1 MDIRPNPLRDSFS
14 KNDSSPAGPNEN
26 KIRLIIFAV
35 VIVFII
41 IIGGAWYVLGAPG
54 ASEGVKRSI
63 GKLPTAG
70 NRNMRQTQQGN
81 GLSFQ
86 SQTPVPASN
95 QSPLSGLICPNANR
109 RPIAV
114 MIGSDP
120 INRPDSGFS
129 LADAVVEMPALT
141 SNVTRLMA
149 VFQCN
154 EPKEIGSVRSARHDF
169 LFLAKGMDAVIT
181 HWGGSYWALNMIK
194 NESHVYDSISAL
206 GTGNGA
212 FFRVSRYQ
220 PPYNG
225 YTSYANVWD
234 ALIKAGYHTTDRAPA
249 YPHTDDTAVAQRG
262 TGGTLD
268 IGWPGSMRTRYVY
281 NPTNNTYERFWGGVK
296 HVDGINNQQV
306 EPKVLAVVYTQQ
318 RLANGPGG
326 YNDVDIE
333 NRPGLD
339 QSQQKAEIYQNG
351 QVIPA
356 TWSKS
361 IIDKQDPL
369 HFKDAS
375 GNEIPFVRG
384 QLWISVVDQDTQV
397 RWTPGVAAPAEL
409 STGTTPANLG
419 G

>member
-1 MDIRPNPLRDSFS
+1 MPDERKMGLVIFS
-14 KNDSSPAGPNEN
+14 VV
-26 KIRLIIFAV
+26 V
-35 VIVFII
+35 VIVLV
-41 IIGGAWYVLGAPG
+41 IGIAWYVLGAPG

-63 GKLPTAG
+63 GKLPSAG
-70 NRNMRQTQQGN
+70 NRIVNQAGQGS

-86 SQTPVPASN
+86 SQTPVPVGN

-129 LADAVVEMPALT
+129 LADVVVEMPALT

-169 LFLAKGMDAVIT
+169 IFLAKGMDAVIT

-194 NESHVYDSISAL
+194 NESQVYDSISAL

-212 FFRVSRYQ
+212 FFRVSKW
-220 PPYNG
+220 PAPYNG

-234 ALIKAGYHTTDRAPA
+234 ALIKAGYHTTSRAPA
-249 YPHTDDTAVAQRG
+249 YPHTDDAMIAQRG
-262 TGGTLD
+262 SGGTLD

-281 NPTNNTYERFWGGVK
+281 NPTNNTYERFWAGVK

-333 NRPGLD
+333 G
-339 QSQQKAEIYQNG
+339 SGKAEVYQNG
-351 QVIPA
+351 KIIPA

-397 RWTPGVAAPAEL
+397 RWTAGNLPPEEL
-409 STGTTPANLG
+409 NTGTTPANLG

>member
-1 MDIRPNPLRDSFS
+1 MAMDIRPNPLSDNFS
-14 KNDSSPAGPNEN
+14 NNGTET
-26 KIRLIIFAV
+26 KIPDERKIGLIVLAVV
-35 VIVFII
+35 VIVLLIAGI
-41 IIGGAWYVLGAPG
+41 AWYVLGAPG

-70 NRNMRQTQQGN
+70 NRTIPQSGQGN
-81 GLSFQ
+81 GLSFG
-86 SQTPVPASN
+86 SQTPVPSDNESA
-95 QSPLSGLICPNANR
+95 LSGLICPNAKR

-114 MIGSDP
+114 MVSSDP
-120 INRPDSGFS
+120 INRPNSGFS

-154 EPKEIGSVRSARHDF
+154 EPKEIGSVRSVRHDY
-169 LFLAKGMDAVIT
+169 LFLAKGMDAVIA

-194 NESHVYDSISAL
+194 NESHVYDSLSAL

-212 FFRVSRYQ
+212 FFRVSRY
-220 PPYNG
+220 PAPYNG
-225 YTSYANVWD
+225 YTSYANLWD
-234 ALIKAGYHTTDRAPA
+234 ALIKAGYHTTNRAPA
-249 YPHTDDTAVAQRG
+249 YPHTDDAVVAQRG
-262 TGGTLD
+262 IGGTLD

-281 NPTNNTYERFWGGVK
+281 NAGKNTYERFWGGVR
-296 HVDGINNQQV
+296 HVDGVNNQQV

-326 YNDVDIE
+326 YNDVDVE
-333 NRPGLD
+333 G
-339 QSQQKAEIYQNG
+339 SGKAEIYQNG

-375 GNEIPFVRG
+375 GKEIPFVRG

-397 RWTPGVAAPAEL
+397 RWTAGSSAPAEL
-409 STGTTPANLG
+409 ETGATPANLG

>member
-1 MDIRPNPLRDSFS
+1 MDIRPNPLRDNSGGNS
-14 KNDSSPAGPNEN
+14 NLGEVNEG
-26 KIRLIIFAV
+26 KMRLIIFGIVVV
-35 VIVFII
+35 VIII
-41 IIGGAWYVLGAPG
+41 VVAIWYFVGAPG
-54 ASEGVKRSI
+54 APESVKRSI
-63 GKLPTAG
+63 GKLPSAG
-70 NRNMRQTQQGN
+70 NRIVNNANQQQG
-81 GLSFQ
+81 GLSFEKN
-86 SQTPVPASN
+86 TPVPQGN
-95 QSPLSGLICPNANR
+95 ESPLSGVACANANR

-129 LADAVVEMPALT
+129 LADVVVEMPALT

-154 EPKEIGSVRSARHDF
+154 EPQEIGSVRSARHDY

-194 NESHVYDSISAL
+194 NESQVYDSISAL
-206 GTGNGA
+206 GTGNQA
-212 FFRVSRYQ
+212 FFRVSKW
-220 PPYNG
+220 PAPYNG
-225 YTSYANVWD
+225 YTSYSRVWD
-234 ALIKAGYHTTDRAPA
+234 ALVKAGYHTTSRAPA
-249 YPHTDDTAVAQRG
+249 YPHTDDASIEARG
-262 TGGTLD
+262 AGGTLD
-268 IGWPGSMRTRYVY
+268 IGWPGTMRTRYIY
-281 NPTNNTYERFWGGVK
+281 NQAKNTYERYWGGVK
-296 HVDGINNQQV
+296 HADSLNNQQV
-306 EPKVLAVVYTQQ
+306 EPKVVAVVYTQQ

-326 YNDVDIE
+326 YNDVDVE
-333 NRPGLD
+333 GTG
-339 QSQQKAEIYQNG
+339 KAEIYQNG

-361 IIDKQDPL
+361 VIDKQDPL

-397 RWTPGVAAPAEL
+397 RWTSGSTAPAEL
-409 STGTTPANLG
+409 ETGDTPANLG

>member
-1 MDIRPNPLRDSFS
+1 MAMDIRPNPLREDIS
-14 KNDSSPAGPNEN
+14 KNTSVATGQNEN
-26 KIRLIIFAV
+26 KLRIIIFTV
-35 VIVFII
+35 VVVVVLA
-41 IIGGAWYVLGAPG
+41 IGGIWYVLGAPG

-63 GKLPTAG
+63 GKLPSAG
-70 NRNMRQTQQGN
+70 NRVMQQGQNGN

-86 SQTPVPASN
+86 TSATAGAE
-95 QSPLSGLICPNANR
+95 SPLSGLICPNAKR

-154 EPKEIGSVRSARHDF
+154 EPKEIGSVRSARHDY
-169 LFLAKGMDAVIT
+169 LFLAKGMDAVIA

-194 NESHVYDSISAL
+194 NESQVYDSISAL

-249 YPHTDDTAVAQRG
+249 YPHTDDAAVSQRG

-281 NPTNNTYERFWGGVK
+281 NPTNNTYERYWGGVK
-296 HVDGINNQQV
+296 HVDSLNNQQV

-333 NRPGLD
+333 G
-339 QSQQKAEIYQNG
+339 SGKAEIYQNG
-351 QVIPA
+351 QVISA

-369 HFKDAS
+369 HFKDVS
-375 GNEIPFVRG
+375 GKEIPFVRG

-397 RWTPGVAAPAEL
+397 RWTAGAGVPAEL

>member
-1 MDIRPNPLRDSFS
+1 MAMDIQPNPLRDNYS
-14 KNDSSPAGPNEN
+14 NNSPETNMPNER
-26 KIRLIIFAV
+26 KMGLVVFAV
-35 VIVFII
+35 VVIVLLV
-41 IIGGAWYVLGAPG
+41 GGIAWYVLGAPG

-63 GKLPTAG
+63 GKLPSAG
-70 NRNMRQTQQGN
+70 NRVVNQTNQGN
-81 GLSFQ
+81 KLSFQ
-86 SQTPVPASN
+86 TPVAVVDE
-95 QSPLSGLICPNANR
+95 SPLSGIACPNAKR

-169 LFLAKGMDAVIT
+169 LFLAKGMDAVIA

-194 NESHVYDSISAL
+194 NESQVYDSLSAL

-220 PPYNG
+220 PPFNG
-225 YTSYANVWD
+225 YTSYANLWD
-234 ALIKAGYHTTDRAPA
+234 ALIKSGYHTTDRAPA
-249 YPHTDDTAVAQRG
+249 YPHTDDATVSLRG

-281 NPTNNTYERFWGGVK
+281 NAPKNMYERYWGGVK

-333 NRPGLD
+333 G
-339 QSQQKAEIYQNG
+339 SGKAEIYQNG

-361 IIDKQDPL
+361 VVDKQDPL
-369 HFKDAS
+369 RFKDAN
-375 GNEIPFVRG
+375 GKEIPFVRG

-397 RWTPGVAAPAEL
+397 RWTAGTVTPVEL
-409 STGTTPANLG
+409 NTGTTPANLG